1 MLEKAEEAEPGR
13 RHPSLIFHERA
24 GGRFRCDDR
33 RARDRQIAADDVGF
47 GHGVVEGVVTVG
59 ASDDGVE

>member
-1 MLEKAEEAEPGR
+1 MVDFDATTG
-13 RHPSLIFHERA
+13 ERA
-24 GGRFRCDDR
+24 IV
-33 RARDRQIAADDVGF
+33 QIAADDVGF